1 MCGKGLAVTRQ
12 SPCVRSFIHSKR
24 TTTVKA
30 DLNLALVKRSKISDR
45 PVGLD
50 AKGALVFEANV
61 GNKPYILWD

>member
-1 MCGKGLAVTRQ
+1 MQQGFGGH
-12 SPCVRSFIHSKR
+12 SPVPLPGPFIHSKR
-24 TTTVKA
+24 TTTVNA
-30 DLNLALVKRSKISDR
+30 DLNLALIKRLKSGER